1 MVRAKL
7 PSRMVDKDGSIMP
20 QAVAYS
26 KISREDM
33 RKSVEYQ
40 IECIKRKKL
49 GQRAP
54 RPPESVSGLA
64 SSFFTDQKIANQTI
78 QHSQVAANRNK
89 QEVYAAHANNGK
101 AHIWL
106 TISPDDAKAS
116 CGCLLSY
123 VDCFDGSRGSHS
135 TCQCNAITFPMTMPT
150 QQRYI
155 SNAFLILLLKTSLA
169 GVRRKE
175 KHTSAGVFFSGR
187 KIAKKGH
194 FAPTPCKQ
202 LFFKKKM

>member
-106 TISPDDAKAS
+106 TISPDDAK
-116 CGCLLSY
+116 SY
-123 VDCFDGSRGSHS
+123 KVMWFALGPEEAIPHANAMPSHF
-135 TCQCNAITFPMTMPT
+135 Q
-150 QQRYI
+150 
-155 SNAFLILLLKTSLA
+155 
-169 GVRRKE
+169 
-175 KHTSAGVFFSGR
+175 
-187 KIAKKGH
+187 
-194 FAPTPCKQ
+194 
-202 LFFKKKM
+202 